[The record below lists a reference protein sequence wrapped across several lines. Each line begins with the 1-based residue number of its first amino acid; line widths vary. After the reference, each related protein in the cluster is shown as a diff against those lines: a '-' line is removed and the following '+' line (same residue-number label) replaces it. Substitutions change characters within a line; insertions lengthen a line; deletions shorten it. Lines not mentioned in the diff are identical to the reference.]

1 MKMNNDKLRAFSYL
15 PADTDQNIWEMSVS
29 SVGFQSIRSQECYP
43 PKGHPAPYAFNPE
56 YGRILDEFVLVYIT
70 RGEGYFLSNDYP
82 EEKIAKGDAFIL
94 FPGQWHSY
102 YPHKESGWDEYYV
115 TFQGAY
121 FEKLLSKIIN
131 PHFPVFH
138 IGINDQIVK
147 HFGEMLDCARAQR
160 SGYQAVLS
168 GITIHIVGI
177 LYSISKSRESLPESI
192 LKMQEACALIQE
204 NIYNK
209 VTPEDIAQAI
219 NMGYSNFRK
228 SFKQYTGIAPHQY
241 ILQLKL
247 NKIKELLGNTQMS
260 MKDISITMNFESP
273 DYFSFFFR
281 SKTGINPLSY
291 RREIEKQRKK
301 AQKA

>member
-1 MKMNNDKLRAFSYL
+1 MKINNDRLRIFTYL
-15 PADTDQNIWEMSVS
+15 PPDTDQNIWEMSVS
-29 SVGFQSIRSQECYP
+29 SIGFQPIRSQECYP
-43 PKGHPAPYAFNPE
+43 PKGHPLPYAFNPE

-70 RGEGYFLSNDYP
+70 KGEGYFLSNDHP
-82 EEKIAKGDAFIL
+82 EEKITKGDAFIL

-102 YPHKESGWDEYYV
+102 YPHREIGWDEYYV
-115 TFQGAY
+115 TFRGAY

-131 PHFPVFH
+131 PHYPVFH

-160 SGYQAVLS
+160 IGYQAVLS
-168 GITIHIVGI
+168 GITIHIIGI
-177 LYSISKSRESLPESI
+177 LYSINKSRESLPESI

-247 NKIKELLGNTQMS
+247 NKIKELLSNTQMS